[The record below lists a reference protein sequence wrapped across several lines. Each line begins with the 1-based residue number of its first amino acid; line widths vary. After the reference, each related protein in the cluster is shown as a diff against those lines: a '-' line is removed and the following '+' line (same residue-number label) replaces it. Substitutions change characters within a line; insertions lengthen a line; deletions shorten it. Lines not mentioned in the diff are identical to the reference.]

1 MHEMR
6 NNVNG
11 KALDHLS
18 SMKTMQGTYGGG
30 QLQLCSV
37 CTKFGAIFL
46 VFKLGYSKNGEFI

>member
-46 VFKLGYSKNGEFI
+46 VFKLGYCEFI